1 LGNQKRIGV
10 LFERTALE
18 RAMPDKPKKP
28 EVINKAVKTEMDRRL
43 ERVRE
48 YLMTIEDLTPLADFE
63 YRMLINKMTEKK

>member
-1 LGNQKRIGV
+1 
-10 LFERTALE
+10 
-18 RAMPDKPKKP
+18 MPDKPKKP